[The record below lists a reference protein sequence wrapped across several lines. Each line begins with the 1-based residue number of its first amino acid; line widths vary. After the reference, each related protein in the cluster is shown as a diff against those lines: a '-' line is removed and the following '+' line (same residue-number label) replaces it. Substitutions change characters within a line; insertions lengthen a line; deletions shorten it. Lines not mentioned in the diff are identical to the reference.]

1 MESTNNTSTFL
12 PTDNT
17 PNTRKPNLP
26 AKFQKY
32 LAFAFFF
39 SNLLKD
45 NNLINDDIFYKAL
58 SLFYAFDSFDS
69 QTSFFHSF
77 ELNFKPIL
85 KSFKLFI
92 KEREKSNKPKKS
104 KKSNKTNTTTSDEA
118 VINAEETSEN
128 TEKPKKQRKSKKN
141 TEVPTTETLANNE
154 ETSDTAEKPKKQRKS
169 KKNTVTLEET
179 PTNNEETSETA
190 EKPKKQRKS
199 KKEKKGSQN
208 TEEKSDLIHELLTLA
223 NSEPDE
229 V

>member
-1 MESTNNTSTFL
+1 MESTNNTSPLL

-17 PNTRKPNLP
+17 PNPRKPNLP

-39 SNLLKD
+39 SNLLKE

-69 QTSFFHSF
+69 QTYFFNSF
-77 ELNFKPIL
+77 ELQFKPIL
-85 KSFKLFI
+85 KSFKLLL

-104 KKSNKTNTTTSDEA
+104 KKSNKTNTITSDEA
-118 VINAEETSEN
+118 LINAEETSEH
-128 TEKPKKQRKSKKN
+128 T
-141 TEVPTTETLANNE
+141 
-154 ETSDTAEKPKKQRKS
+154 
-169 KKNTVTLEET
+169 
-179 PTNNEETSETA
+179 

-199 KKEKKGSQN
+199 KKEKKGSQD

>member
-85 KSFKLFI
+85 KSFKLFL
-92 KEREKSNKPKKS
+92 KSRKPTVSPDAPSLSNKKS
-104 KKSNKTNTTTSDEA
+104 K
-118 VINAEETSEN
+118 
-128 TEKPKKQRKSKKN
+128 
-141 TEVPTTETLANNE
+141 
-154 ETSDTAEKPKKQRKS
+154 
-169 KKNTVTLEET
+169 
-179 PTNNEETSETA
+179 
-190 EKPKKQRKS
+190 
-199 KKEKKGSQN
+199 
-208 TEEKSDLIHELLTLA
+208 
-223 NSEPDE
+223 
-229 V
+229 